1 MPNVVDYQQRII
13 VGGGILRNLSEM
25 LKGVLDGMVLSIIS
39 RGETYGYEISKRL
52 HDMGFDGLARAT
64 VYALL
69 LRLEKNKLVSVTKK
83 PSEKGPPRKFYTLNE
98 RGVEELTSF
107 WIKWDFLN
115 ERIQMLRDNRNSM

>member
-1 MPNVVDYQQRII
+1 
-13 VGGGILRNLSEM
+13 M

-39 RGETYGYEISKRL
+39 RGETYGYEIANKL
-52 HDMGFDGLARAT
+52 NDMGFDGLAKAT

-69 LRLEKNKLVSVTKK
+69 SRLERNNLVSVTKK
-83 PSEKGPPRKFYTLNE
+83 PSEKGPPRKIYTLND

-115 ERIQMLRDNRNSM
+115 ERLQMLRDNR